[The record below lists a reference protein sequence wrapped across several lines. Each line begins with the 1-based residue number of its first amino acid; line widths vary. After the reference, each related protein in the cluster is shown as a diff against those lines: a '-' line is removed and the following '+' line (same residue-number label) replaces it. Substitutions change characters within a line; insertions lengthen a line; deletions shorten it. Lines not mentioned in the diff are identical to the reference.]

1 MDFSSDFTSMDEF
14 DVLLNSEQ
22 ESPVHMD
29 SDIDF
34 GLDDCEE
41 YPSDGNYL
49 LHPAVECCDDSVLQ
63 GNL

>member
-1 MDFSSDFTSMDEF
+1 MVEF

-34 GLDDCEE
+34 GFDDCEQ

-49 LHPAVECCDDSVLQ
+49 LHPAAKCCDDSVLP
-63 GNL
+63 GI